1 MYRWTVEE
9 HMSFKKPG
17 IPDLLKKEGLGK
29 GKKTQMEKRIQQNE
43 YTEGVKQS
51 NCS

>member
-1 MYRWTVEE
+1 
-9 HMSFKKPG
+9 MSFKKPG